1 MSDHY
6 TPKRSEAIA
15 NESIF
20 RTIDKF
26 AAKQEECGPKPPT
39 IKDFTIVKPISRGA
53 FGKVFLGY
61 KNTHPDQVYAV
72 KVMRKLD
79 MINKNMVS
87 QVITERNALALSR
100 SPFCVNLLYSLQTPS
115 YIYLVSLH

>member
-1 MSDHY
+1 MSQHS
-6 TPKRSEAIA
+6 TPKRSEMAGD
-15 NESIF
+15 ESIF
-20 RTIDKF
+20 QTIRKF

-61 KNTHPDQVYAV
+61 KNTNPDQLYAI
-72 KVMRKLD
+72 KVMRKLE

-100 SPFCVNLLYSLQTPS
+100 SQFCVNLLYSLQTPT
-115 YIYLVSLH
+115 YVYLVST